1 MKIYICGSLRNE
13 KILDLT
19 TELQN
24 KFPECTIFSDWYA
37 AGPEADDHWKAY
49 EQERGN
55 DYITALGNPAAQNV
69 FNFDKKHILE
79 SDIMILM
86 CPAGKS
92 GHLETGFH
100 AGVAWTRK
108 HLLSAWEAAGTPV
121 HPIGGPIPAL
131 KPKATYILLDEED
144 VRWDVMYNF
153 VDKVFMKSEDLIAEI
168 KNVF

>member
-19 TELQN
+19 VKLQKELPN
-24 KFPECTIFSDWYA
+24 DTIFSDWYA

-55 DYITALGNPAAQNV
+55 DYISALANPAAQSV

-79 SDIMILM
+79 SDVMILM
-86 CPAGKS
+86 CPSGKS
-92 GHLETGFH
+92 GHLETGWH
-100 AGVAWTRK
+100 AGVSFAAAQFRK
-108 HLLSAWEAAGTPV
+108 VYHMADHSYLPT
-121 HPIGGPIPAL
+121 
-131 KPKATYILLDEED
+131 PKATYILLDAED

-153 VDKVFMKSEDLIAEI
+153 VDGVFMNDEDLIREI
-168 KNVF
+168 GNVH

>member
-24 KFPECTIFSDWYA
+24 KFPQHTIFSDWYA
-37 AGPEADDHWKAY
+37 AGPEADDHWKSY

-69 FNFDKKHILE
+69 FNFDKTHILE

-92 GHLETGFH
+92 GHLETGWH
-100 AGVAWTRK
+100 AGVAAATRQYSR
-108 HLLSAWEAAGTPV
+108 LLGADVYKLT
-121 HPIGGPIPAL
+121 
-131 KPKATYILLDEED
+131 PKATYILLDEED

-153 VDKVFMKSEDLIAEI
+153 VDKVFMRSEDLIEEI
-168 KNVF
+168 KNAL